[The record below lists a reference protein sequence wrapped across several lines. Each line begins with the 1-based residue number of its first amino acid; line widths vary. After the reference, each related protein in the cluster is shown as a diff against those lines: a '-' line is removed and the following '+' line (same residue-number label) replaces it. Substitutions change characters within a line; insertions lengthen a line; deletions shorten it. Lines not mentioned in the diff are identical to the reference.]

1 MGYYATGGG
10 SLTIKQP
17 IPDNLRKELNEI
29 FNVTETKDDLDLY
42 FDDKYHSDID
52 SFYQDL
58 APYVTGSIEFMGED
72 DAHWRIVFENDT
84 WREDNARIVYDTDP
98 VLSLSEDLIHQL
110 VTQLYD
116 AAIGTDGKPSVQF
129 ADPSDNPSLRRI
141 SDVLKRWHVIC

>member
-17 IPDNLRKELNEI
+17 IPDNLERELYEI

-42 FDDKYHSDID
+42 FDDEYHSDID
-52 SFYQDL
+52 LFFQDI

-72 DAHWRIVFENDT
+72 DARWRIVFKDGT
-84 WREDNARIVYDTDP
+84 CREDSARIVYNSDP
-98 VLSLSEDLIHQL
+98 ALSLSEDQVRQL

-129 ADPSDNPSLRRI
+129 ADPSGNPSLRRI